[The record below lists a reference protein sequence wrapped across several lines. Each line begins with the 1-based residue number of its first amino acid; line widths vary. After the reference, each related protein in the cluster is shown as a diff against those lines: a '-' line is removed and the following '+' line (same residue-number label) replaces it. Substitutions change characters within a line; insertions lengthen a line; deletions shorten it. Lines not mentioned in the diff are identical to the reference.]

1 MEDLYQEL
9 GVSKDCS
16 FEEIKQQFRI
26 LARIHH
32 PDMGGDEETFKRI
45 KFAYEVLSDP
55 ARRAEYDKTG
65 ISARPPDVSQ
75 EAKETLC
82 QILLTAIQQYDT
94 NMGDLLQLIRDDIQ
108 SGISTL
114 NNNKNDSNVYT
125 GKLELIKSKIRRKD
139 GNIDTDN
146 LLHSFIDTQIGMK
159 RNDSDHMSR
168 RILIAEEMIKIL
180 DDYIYGFVELNNE
193 PTTGGGFKYEGET

>member
-26 LARIHH
+26 LAKIHH
-32 PDMGGDEETFKRI
+32 PDMGGDEEKFKRI
-45 KFAYEVLSDP
+45 RFAYEVLSDP
-55 ARRAEYDKTG
+55 ARRSEYDRTG
-65 ISARPPDVSQ
+65 IFARPPDMSQ
-75 EAKETLC
+75 EAKEALC
-82 QILLTAIQQYDT
+82 QILLTAIHQYDT

-139 GNIDTDN
+139 GDTYTDN
-146 LLHSFIDTQIGMK
+146 LLHSFIDTQINMK
-159 RNDSDHMSR
+159 RNDSNNMNR

-180 DDYIYGFVELNNE
+180 DDYMYGFIELNNQ
-193 PTTGGGFKYEGET
+193 PTTGGGFKYEGEP

>member
-45 KFAYEVLSDP
+45 KHAYEVLSDP
-55 ARRAEYDKTG
+55 IRRAEYDKTG
-65 ISARPPDVSQ
+65 TSARPPDISQ
-75 EAKETLC
+75 EAKQTLC
-82 QILLTAIQQYDT
+82 QILLTAIQSYDP

-108 SGISTL
+108 SGIATL

-139 GNIDTDN
+139 GNLETDN

-180 DDYIYGFVELNNE
+180 DDYRYGFIELNNE
-193 PTTGGGFKYEGET
+193 PITGGGFKYEGEP